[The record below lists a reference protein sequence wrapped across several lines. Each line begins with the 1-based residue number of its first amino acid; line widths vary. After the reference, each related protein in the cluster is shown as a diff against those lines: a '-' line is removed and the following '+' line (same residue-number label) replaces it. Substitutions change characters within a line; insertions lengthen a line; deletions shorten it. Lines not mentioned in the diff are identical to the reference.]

1 MGPDRVTLRTTLE
14 DVDELHA
21 PLDRAR
27 ASSGKSELGDPGP
40 ALAQSPGDV
49 YSAARPRPRPR
60 AGRRVVAAAG
70 HLDGLPFRHVWAVD
84 FEFMASPGERPAPV
98 CLVARELRSGELLK
112 VWRDELRRMRVPP
125 YPTGAD
131 ALFIAYFASA
141 EFGCHQALGWPMPE
155 RVLDLYTE
163 HRARFNGIGAPAG
176 NNLLGALAANGI
188 ESIDALEKEE
198 MRELVLRGGPW
209 TSSERAAILDYCQTD
224 VDALQ
229 RLLPAMLPTIDLP
242 RAILRGRYMAAV
254 ARMEHVG
261 VPVDQ
266 PILEQLRAGW
276 DAIKLHLVEE
286 IDADFGVYDGTTFKL
301 DWLATYLASREIP
314 WPRLGSG
321 RLDLSDETFRDRAR
335 AHPELEPLRNLRH
348 ALSQMRL
355 NDLAV
360 GQDGRNRLLLSPFGS
375 RSGRNTPS
383 NTKFIFGPS
392 AWLRGLIRPPPGH
405 GLAYVDWSSQEVG
418 IAAAL
423 SGDPLLIAA
432 YRSGDPYLAFA
443 KKIGVVPIDATKATH
458 KAVRDQF
465 KAVVLGVNYGM
476 GEQTLADAIERPI
489 ADARNL
495 LRRHRETYRTFW
507 RWVEAA
513 VDVAMTQ
520 GEIRSVFG
528 WPLQVGSNVNPR
540 TLLNFPMQANGAEM
554 LRLAC
559 CLATERGIQVCAPIH
574 DAVLICAPLERLE
587 VDVAAMRSAMA
598 EASRVVLGGFELGT
612 DAELVRWPGRY
623 MDHRGA
629 VMWET
634 VMGLLDDLEPSRQ
647 RVGTFAQ
654 TRTRSL

>member
-1 MGPDRVTLRTTLE
+1 MD
-14 DVDELHA
+14 
-21 PLDRAR
+21 
-27 ASSGKSELGDPGP
+27 
-40 ALAQSPGDV
+40 Q
-49 YSAARPRPRPR
+49 
-60 AGRRVVAAAG
+60 
-70 HLDGLPFRHVWAVD
+70 LPFSEVWAVD
-84 FEFMASPGERPAPV
+84 FEFTAPPGERPEPV
-98 CLVARELRSGELLK
+98 CLVARELRSGKLIR
-112 VWRDELRRMRVPP
+112 VWQDELHRTPTPP
-125 YPTGAD
+125 YPTGAH
-131 ALFIAYFASA
+131 ALIVAYYASA
-141 EFGCHQALGWPMPE
+141 ELGCHEALGWPPPE
-155 RVLDLYTE
+155 RLLDLYTE

-176 NNLLGALAANGI
+176 NGLLGALAANGI
-188 ESIDALEKEE
+188 ESIDALEKEG
-198 MRELVLRGGPW
+198 MRELILRGGPW
-209 TSSERAAILDYCQTD
+209 TPGERTSILAYCQTD
-224 VDALQ
+224 VDAVA

-242 RAILRGRYMAAV
+242 RALLRGRYMAAV
-254 ARMEHVG
+254 ARMEQAG
-261 VPVDQ
+261 VPIDLAL
-266 PILEQLRAGW
+266 LERLRAGW
-276 DAIKLHLVEE
+276 DAIKLRLVEQ
-286 IDADFGVYDGTTFKL
+286 IDADFGVYHGTTFKL
-301 DWLATYLASREIP
+301 DRFAAYLAGRDIP

-360 GQDGRNRLLLSPFGS
+360 GRDGRNRLLLSPFGS
-375 RSGRNTPS
+375 RTGRNTPS

-423 SGDPLLIAA
+423 SGDPRLIDA

-443 KKIGVVPIDATKATH
+443 KQIGAVPAEETKTTH

-476 GEQTLADAIERPI
+476 GEQTLAEAIERPI
-489 ADARNL
+489 AEARNL
-495 LRRHRETYRTFW
+495 LRRHRETYRAFW

-528 WPLQVGSNVNPR
+528 WPLRIGSNVNPR
-540 TLLNFPMQANGAEM
+540 SLLNFPMQANGAEM

-559 CLATERGIQVCAPIH
+559 CLATERGIEVCAPIH

-587 VDVAAMRSAMA
+587 ADVVTMRAAMA
-598 EASRVVLGGFELGT
+598 EASRVVLDGFELGT

-623 MDHRGA
+623 MDPRGA

-634 VMGLLDDLEPSRQ
+634 VMALLDDLEPSRQ
-647 RVGTFAQ
+647 RAGTCAQ